1 MVTNAK
7 PKVCILVPLEPE
19 LQSRIESACE
29 VARPSG
35 FSQEDLYAALADV
48 EGVLLFNALPVD
60 ASFLDAAPRL
70 RVVSG
75 FGVGYDNVDLAEATK
90 RGVVVCNT
98 PQVLNAAVAN
108 LAFGMILALSRR
120 LFQNEMHCRSGAWS
134 RGERPPPLGF
144 DLAGKTLG
152 VVGFGRIGKEVT
164 RRAHAFDMTT
174 LFNDVFRKAPP
185 GAPESRYRPL
195 DDLLR
200 ESDIVTLHPDLN
212 PTSYHLI
219 GARELALMKSTACL
233 VNTSRGPVVDQPA
246 LVAAL
251 REERIA
257 GAAVDVLEQ
266 EPPDADEPVVD
277 LPNVLTFPHIGTAT
291 NETRYAMRELTVR
304 NLLAALAGET
314 PPACVNPEVLGLASS
329 R

>member
-1 MVTNAK
+1 VTNPK
-7 PKVCILVPLEPE
+7 PKVCLLVPLEPE
-19 LQSRIESACE
+19 LQSRIEAECE
-29 VARPSG
+29 LTRPRG
-35 FSQEDLYAALADV
+35 FSREELYAALADV
-48 EGVLLFNALPVD
+48 DAVLLFNAVPVD
-60 ASFLDAAPRL
+60 AEFLDAAPRL

-75 FGVGYDNVDLAEATK
+75 FGVGYDNVDVAEATK
-90 RGVVVCNT
+90 RGIVVCNT
-98 PQVLNAAVAN
+98 PEVLNEAVVN
-108 LAFGMILALSRR
+108 LAFGMMLALSRR
-120 LFQNEMHCRSGAWS
+120 LFENERHSRSGAWAK
-134 RGERPPPLGF
+134 RERPPPLGF

-164 RRAHAFDMTT
+164 RRAHAFGMST
-174 LFNDVFRKAPP
+174 LFNDLFQEPPP
-185 GAPESRYRPL
+185 GSPQSRYRPL

-200 ESDIVTLHPDLN
+200 ESDIVSLHPDLN
-212 PTSYHLI
+212 PTSHHLI
-219 GARELALMKSTACL
+219 GARELALMKPTACL

-266 EPPDADEPVVD
+266 EPPDADEPLVG

-291 NETRYAMRELTVR
+291 HETRYAMRELTVR

-314 PPACVNPEVLGLASS
+314 PPACVNPEVLGAGPV